1 VKNLYNALQL
11 RELYKL
17 KALGYKYTNI
27 KPFSF
32 EDSSLELANTLV
44 ELKQQVNNCHLC
56 SLSKTRDK
64 VVFGEGYNNAQIM
77 FIGDYPMDIENSV
90 GQPFLGHSG
99 EMLTLMIEKVLG
111 IPRRD
116 VYITNIIK
124 CQLPSNQKLHDS
136 YIHSCKSYLFKEI
149 ELIQPNIIIT
159 LGQLSYHYL
168 TNDNSQLKDIHGNI
182 IQKESYKIIPSI
194 SSKFFIEKPLI
205 QKRGFYGFKKG
216 QINSLML

>member
-17 KALGYKYTNI
+17 KALGYKYINI

-32 EDSSLELANTLV
+32 EDSSLELPNTLV

-77 FIGDYPMDIENSV
+77 FIGDYPMDIENSM

-136 YIHSCKSYLFKEI
+136 YIHSCKSYLSKEI
-149 ELIQPNIIIT
+149 ELIKPDIIIT
-159 LGQLSYHYL
+159 LGQLPYHYL

-182 IQKESYKIIPSI
+182 IQKESYKVIPIYHPNFLLKNPS
-194 SSKFFIEKPLI
+194 
-205 QKRGFYGFKKG
+205 FKKEVFMDLKKVKS
-216 QINSLML
+216 IL